1 MSDNNIK
8 SEDKNC
14 VVIDFSEI
22 YKLINRINKKFE
34 KLQRKIIQKE
44 NLTTAQY
51 SILQQLWKTDGV
63 QFKTLANACCCSQ
76 STITGIVDTMEKKD
90 IVVRKMNPKDRRS
103 VLVILTDKGKT
114 LEKETPNMN
123 TILDNCCSGFAP
135 NDIEDLTKMLKKL
148 DNSLIGAE
156 SEPDSC

>member
-8 SEDKNC
+8 SEDRNC

-34 KLQRKIIQKE
+34 KLQRRIIQKE

-63 QFKTLANACCCSQ
+63 QFKTLANECCCSQ

-90 IVVRKMNPKDRRS
+90 IVVRKMNPEDRRS
-103 VLVILTDKGKT
+103 VLVILTDKGKI
-114 LEKETPNMN
+114 LENETPNIN
-123 TILDNCCSGFAP
+123 TILDNCCSGFDP
-135 NDIEDLTKMLKKL
+135 NDIEDLTKLLKKM
-148 DNSLIGAE
+148 DNSFIVAE
-156 SEPDSC
+156 SDSC

>member
-1 MSDNNIK
+1 MPNNNSNFEDNNCI
-8 SEDKNC
+8 
-14 VVIDFSEI
+14 VLDFSEI

-63 QFKTLANACCCSQ
+63 KFKTLADECYCSQ

-90 IVVRKMNPKDRRS
+90 IVVRKDHPEDRRIKLV
-103 VLVILTDKGKT
+103 VLTEKGKT
-114 LEKETPNMN
+114 LENETPKMN
-123 TILDNCCSGFAP
+123 SILENCCSGFDP
-135 NDIEDLTKMLKKL
+135 NDIEILTILLKKL
-148 DNSLIGAE
+148 NKSLLDTE
-156 SEPDSC
+156 LDSC

>member
-1 MSDNNIK
+1 MSENKINCEDN
-8 SEDKNC
+8 NC
-14 VVIDFSEI
+14 VVLDFSEI

-63 QFKTLANACCCSQ
+63 QFKTLAEACCCSQ

-90 IVVRKMNPKDRRS
+90 IVVRKDNPEDRRS
-103 VLVILTDKGKT
+103 VLVILTEKGKT
-114 LEKETPNMN
+114 LENETPKMN
-123 TILDNCCSGFAP
+123 SILDNCCSGFDP
-135 NDIEDLTKMLKKL
+135 NDVEILTILLKKL
-148 DNSLIGAE
+148 EKSFSDTELNS
-156 SEPDSC
+156 C

>member
-8 SEDKNC
+8 CEDKDC
-14 VVIDFSEI
+14 VVFDFSEI

-34 KLQRKIIQKE
+34 KLQRRIIQKE

-90 IVVRKMNPKDRRS
+90 IVVRKMNPEDRRS

-114 LEKETPNMN
+114 LEKETPNVSAM
-123 TILDNCCSGFAP
+123 LDNCCSGFNP

-148 DNSLIGAE
+148 DSSLIIA
-156 SEPDSC
+156 EPDSC